1 MSVACPHQHD
11 QNSQFLDTGHVDV
24 DEWVS
29 VACPSHQFQLC
40 FLSPF
45 CLPVLCKHRPISFAG
60 FGTELY
66 ANALQWESVA
76 FPQHHLLAV

>member
-11 QNSQFLDTGHVDV
+11 QNSQFQDTGHVDV

-60 FGTELY
+60 FGTEWY